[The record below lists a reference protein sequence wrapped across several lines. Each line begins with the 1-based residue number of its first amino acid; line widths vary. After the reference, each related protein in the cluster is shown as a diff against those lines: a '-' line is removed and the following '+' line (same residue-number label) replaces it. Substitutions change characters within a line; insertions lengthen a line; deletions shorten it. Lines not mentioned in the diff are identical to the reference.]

1 MIGHWHRL
9 PREVVKSPSLEVFK
23 THEDVALSDVVSG
36 HGGNKLRL
44 DYVILEVF
52 PTLMTL

>member
-23 THEDVALSDVVSG
+23 THGDVALSDVVSG

>member
-1 MIGHWHRL
+1 VIGHWHRL

-52 PTLMTL
+52 PPLMTL

>member
-1 MIGHWHRL
+1 MK
-9 PREVVKSPSLEVFK
+9 PVSLEVFK
-23 THEDVALSDVVSG
+23 THGDVALSDVVSG